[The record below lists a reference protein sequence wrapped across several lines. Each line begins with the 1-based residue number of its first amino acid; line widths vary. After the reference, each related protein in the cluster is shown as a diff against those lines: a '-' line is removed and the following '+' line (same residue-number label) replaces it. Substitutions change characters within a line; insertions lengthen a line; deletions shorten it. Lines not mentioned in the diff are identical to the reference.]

1 VKMEE
6 SNSSD
11 TGDDNHFNTIQAFTI
26 QLVTIS
32 CELAIMLGGVVPYV
46 PQYLQIRKSQNTQ
59 GFSLYVC
66 LALLMANTMRIVF
79 WFGKHYETPLL
90 IQSILMNICMFAL
103 IQLCVKVNTKEV
115 IVQERRRERVFT
127 DFDPA
132 FFWKWTDFS
141 SYLEF
146 TMSVAA
152 LASMLMYFFIEYK
165 VFVEMVG
172 FIAVFTEALL
182 GVPQFYRNLRNKST
196 YGMSVPM
203 VSMWTTGDIFKT
215 SYFYIRNTPPQ
226 FFICGSLQVMVDMMI
241 LCQVYIYRDNTLKK
255 KRSERNINL

>member
-1 VKMEE
+1 MEE
-6 SNSSD
+6 TNASD
-11 TGDDNHFNTIQAFTI
+11 TAEDNHFETIQALTV
-26 QLVTIS
+26 QLITVT

-103 IQLCVKVNTKEV
+103 VQLCVKVNTKEV

-146 TMSVAA
+146 TMTVAA
-152 LASMLMYFFIEYK
+152 LASMLMYFLIEYK
-165 VFVEMVG
+165 PFVEFIG
-172 FIAVFTEALL
+172 FVAVFTEALL

-203 VSMWTTGDIFKT
+203 VLMWTTGDIFKT
-215 SYFYIRNTPPQ
+215 SYFYLRNTPPQ

-241 LCQVYIYRDNTLKK
+241 LCQVYIYRENTLKK
-255 KRSERNINL
+255 KRSERNLQL